1 MQNKEKVNEPKFTK
15 EQIVNSKHFTVN
27 EKDILNAL
35 LSNDEQYSI
44 GESREVIERFYKKE
58 VK

>member
-1 MQNKEKVNEPKFTK
+1 MENKDKIEPKFTK
-15 EQIVNSKHFTVN
+15 DQLVNSKHFNVN

-35 LSNDEQYSI
+35 LSENERYSI
-44 GESREVIERFYKKE
+44 DESREVIERFYKKE

>member
-1 MQNKEKVNEPKFTK
+1 MQNKEKVNEPKFIK

-35 LSNDEQYSI
+35 LSENERYSI
-44 GESREVIERFYKKE
+44 DESREVIERFYKKE